1 MIQEQVK
8 MTNNLINIDSQQAW
22 LRLILIFVMSVL
34 GTAGMW
40 SVVIIMPNIQN
51 EFQLDRAAS
60 TYPYVTTMFGYGFG
74 NVIIGR
80 MLDKVGFKKPIIFAL
95 ALLIISYICSIFA
108 YNILWLSVIQFFLGF
123 SAAAFFGPMMADI
136 SKFFYKRKGL
146 AVSLVA
152 SAQHLCGA
160 IWPFLIKDF
169 LLEGD
174 WRNAHLFIALICSIF
189 IPILFYFIGN
199 KSPNLKNDISIKLE
213 TNNENQNLK
222 LPISNKKFQILLML
236 AGIFCCIAMSMPQVH
251 IVPLCIDNGFGLGV
265 GTEILSFMLF
275 AAVTSRVLFG
285 FLSDK
290 IGPIQTLLIGS
301 TLQAISLSMFLPF
314 DSQLSLYI
322 VAVFFGLSQGGIV
335 PIYAVI
341 ISKFLPSEEV
351 AERVGLLIFATV
363 IGMSLGGWVS
373 GEIYDYTSSYSW
385 AFLNGIFWNII
396 NLIIMVYL
404 FFIYLRAKKVIV

>member
-1 MIQEQVK
+1 MN
-8 MTNNLINIDSQQAW
+8 NNLIDLDSREAW
-22 LRLILIFVMSVL
+22 FRLIIIFIMSVV

-40 SVVIIMPNIQN
+40 SVVIIMPTIQS

-60 TYPYVTTMFGYGFG
+60 TYPYVTTMLGYGIG

-80 MLDKVGFKKPIIFAL
+80 MLDKIGIKKPIIFAL
-95 ALLIISYICSIFA
+95 TLLILSYLLSTLA
-108 YNILWLSVIQFFLGF
+108 TNVLWLSIIQFFLGF

-152 SAQHLCGA
+152 SGQHLCGA

-169 LLEGD
+169 LLDGE
-174 WRNAHLFIALICSIF
+174 WRHAHLFIAFVCSII
-189 IPILFYFIGN
+189 IPILFFLIGN
-199 KSPNLKNDISIKLE
+199 KKPNIE
-213 TNNENQNLK
+213 MNNNTEKKEESVNSNLK
-222 LPISNKKFQILLML
+222 LSISNKNVQTLLMF
-236 AGIFCCIAMSMPQVH
+236 AGVFCCIAMSMPQVH
-251 IVPLCIDNGFGLGV
+251 IVPLCIDSGFGLAV
-265 GTEILSFMLF
+265 GTEILSYMLF

-285 FLSDK
+285 LLSDK
-290 IGPIQTLLIGS
+290 IGPIQTLILGS

-341 ISKFLPSEEV
+341 ISKFLPSNEV
-351 AERVGLLIFATV
+351 AERVGLIIFATV
-363 IGMSLGGWVS
+363 IGMSLGGWLS
-373 GEIYDYTSSYSW
+373 GEIYDYTNSYKL
-385 AFLNGIFWNII
+385 AFLNGIFWNVI
-396 NLIIMVYL
+396 NLSIM
-404 FFIYLRAKKVIV
+404 IYLYFLYMKSKNNMVEQ

>member
-1 MIQEQVK
+1 MN
-8 MTNNLINIDSQQAW
+8 NNLIDLDSREAW
-22 LRLILIFVMSVL
+22 FRLIIIFIMSVV

-40 SVVIIMPNIQN
+40 SVVIIMPTIQS

-60 TYPYVTTMFGYGFG
+60 TYPYVTTMLGYGIG

-80 MLDKVGFKKPIIFAL
+80 MLDKIGIKKPIIFAL
-95 ALLIISYICSIFA
+95 TLLILSYLLSTLA
-108 YNILWLSVIQFFLGF
+108 TNVLWLSIIQFFLGF

-152 SAQHLCGA
+152 SGQHLCGA

-169 LLEGD
+169 LLDGE
-174 WRNAHLFIALICSIF
+174 WRHAHLFIAFVCSII
-189 IPILFYFIGN
+189 IPILFFLIGN
-199 KSPNLKNDISIKLE
+199 KKPNIE
-213 TNNENQNLK
+213 MNNNTEKKEESVNSNLK
-222 LPISNKKFQILLML
+222 LSISNRNVQTLLMF
-236 AGIFCCIAMSMPQVH
+236 AGVFCCIAMSMPQVH
-251 IVPLCIDNGFGLGV
+251 IVPLCIDSGFGLAV
-265 GTEILSFMLF
+265 GTEILSYMLF

-285 FLSDK
+285 LLSDK
-290 IGPIQTLLIGS
+290 IGPIQTLILGS

-341 ISKFLPSEEV
+341 ISKFLPSNEV
-351 AERVGLLIFATV
+351 AERVGLIIFATV
-363 IGMSLGGWVS
+363 IGMSLGGWLS
-373 GEIYDYTSSYSW
+373 GEIYDYTNSYKL
-385 AFLNGIFWNII
+385 AFLNGILWNVI
-396 NLIIMVYL
+396 NLSIM
-404 FFIYLRAKKVIV
+404 IYLYFLYMKSKNNMVEQ

>member
-1 MIQEQVK
+1 MN
-8 MTNNLINIDSQQAW
+8 NNLIDLDSREAW
-22 LRLILIFVMSVL
+22 FRLIIIFIMSVV

-40 SVVIIMPNIQN
+40 SVVIIMPTIQS

-60 TYPYVTTMFGYGFG
+60 TYPYVTTMLGYGIG

-80 MLDKVGFKKPIIFAL
+80 MLDKIGIKKPIIFAL
-95 ALLIISYICSIFA
+95 TLLILSYLLSTLA
-108 YNILWLSVIQFFLGF
+108 TNVLWLSIIQFFLGF

-152 SAQHLCGA
+152 SGQHLCGA

-169 LLEGD
+169 LLDGE
-174 WRNAHLFIALICSIF
+174 WRHAHLFIAFVCSII
-189 IPILFYFIGN
+189 IPILFFLIGN
-199 KSPNLKNDISIKLE
+199 KKPNIE
-213 TNNENQNLK
+213 MNNNTEKKKESVNSNLK
-222 LPISNKKFQILLML
+222 LSISNRNVQTLLMF
-236 AGIFCCIAMSMPQVH
+236 AGVFCCIAMSMPQVH
-251 IVPLCIDNGFGLGV
+251 IVPLCIDSGFGLAV
-265 GTEILSFMLF
+265 GTEILSYMLF

-285 FLSDK
+285 LLSDK
-290 IGPIQTLLIGS
+290 IGPIQTLILGS

-341 ISKFLPSEEV
+341 ISKFLPSNEV
-351 AERVGLLIFATV
+351 AERVGLIIFATV
-363 IGMSLGGWVS
+363 IGMSLGGWLS
-373 GEIYDYTSSYSW
+373 GEIYDYTNSYKL
-385 AFLNGIFWNII
+385 AFLNGIFWNVI
-396 NLIIMVYL
+396 NLSIM
-404 FFIYLRAKKVIV
+404 IYLYFLYMKSKNNMVEQ

>member
-1 MIQEQVK
+1 
-8 MTNNLINIDSQQAW
+8 MTSNLINIDSRQAW
-22 LRLILIFVMSVL
+22 LRLFLVFTMSVL

-40 SVVIIMPNIQN
+40 SVVIIMPSIQN

-80 MLDKVGFKKPIIFAL
+80 MLDKIGIKKPIIFAL
-95 ALLIISYICSIFA
+95 SLLITSYLLSTLA
-108 YNILWLSVIQFFLGF
+108 NNILWLSIIQFFLGF

-136 SKFFYKRKGL
+136 SKYFNKRKGL

-152 SAQHLCGA
+152 SGQHLCGA
-160 IWPFLIKDF
+160 IWPFIIKDF
-169 LLEGD
+169 LIEGD

-199 KSPNLKNDISIKLE
+199 KSPNSKNNILVLEEIKN
-213 TNNENQNLK
+213 TNSNLK
-222 LPISNKKFQILLML
+222 LPISNQRVQTLLMI
-236 AGIFCCIAMSMPQVH
+236 AGIFCCVAMAMPQVH
-251 IVPLCIDNGFGLGV
+251 IVPLCIDSGFGLGV

-285 FLSDK
+285 LLSDK
-290 IGPIQTLLIGS
+290 IGPIQTLILGS
-301 TLQAISLSMFLPF
+301 ALQAISLSMFLPF

-322 VAVFFGLSQGGIV
+322 VAIFFGLSQGGIV

-341 ISKFLPSEEV
+341 ISKFLPANEV
-351 AERVGLLIFATV
+351 AERVGLLIFATI
-363 IGMSLGGWVS
+363 IGMSLGGWLS
-373 GEIYDYTSSYSW
+373 GEIYDYTSSYSL

-396 NLIIMVYL
+396 NLIIMIYL
-404 FFIYLRAKKVIV
+404 FFIYQKAKKLW

>member
-1 MIQEQVK
+1 MN
-8 MTNNLINIDSQQAW
+8 NNLIDLDSREAW
-22 LRLILIFVMSVL
+22 FRLIIIFIMSVV

-40 SVVIIMPNIQN
+40 SVVIIMPTIQS

-60 TYPYVTTMFGYGFG
+60 TYPYVTTMLGYGIG

-80 MLDKVGFKKPIIFAL
+80 MLDKIGIKKPIIFAL
-95 ALLIISYICSIFA
+95 TLLILSYLLSTLA
-108 YNILWLSVIQFFLGF
+108 TNVLWLSIIQFFLGF

-152 SAQHLCGA
+152 SGQHLCGA

-169 LLEGD
+169 LLDGE
-174 WRNAHLFIALICSIF
+174 WRHAHLFIAFVCSII
-189 IPILFYFIGN
+189 IPILFFLIGN
-199 KSPNLKNDISIKLE
+199 KKPNIE
-213 TNNENQNLK
+213 MNNNTEKKEESVNSNLK
-222 LPISNKKFQILLML
+222 LSISNRNVQTLLMF
-236 AGIFCCIAMSMPQVH
+236 AGVFCCIAMSMPQVH
-251 IVPLCIDNGFGLGV
+251 IVPLCIDSGFGLAV
-265 GTEILSFMLF
+265 GTEILSYMLF

-285 FLSDK
+285 LLSDK
-290 IGPIQTLLIGS
+290 IGPIQTLILGS

-341 ISKFLPSEEV
+341 ISKFLPSSEV
-351 AERVGLLIFATV
+351 AERVGLIIFATV
-363 IGMSLGGWVS
+363 IGMSLGGWLS
-373 GEIYDYTSSYSW
+373 GEIYDYTNSYKL
-385 AFLNGIFWNII
+385 AFLNGIFWNVI
-396 NLIIMVYL
+396 NLSIM
-404 FFIYLRAKKVIV
+404 IYLYFLYMKSKNNMVEQ

>member
-1 MIQEQVK
+1 
-8 MTNNLINIDSQQAW
+8 MTSNLINIDSRQAW
-22 LRLILIFVMSVL
+22 LRLFLVFTMSVL

-40 SVVIIMPNIQN
+40 SVVIIMPSIQN

-80 MLDKVGFKKPIIFAL
+80 MLDKIGIKKPIIFAL
-95 ALLIISYICSIFA
+95 SLLITSYLLSTLA
-108 YNILWLSVIQFFLGF
+108 NNILWLSIIQFFLGF

-136 SKFFYKRKGL
+136 SKYFNKRKGL

-152 SAQHLCGA
+152 SGQHLCGA
-160 IWPFLIKDF
+160 IWPFIIKDF
-169 LLEGD
+169 LIEGD

-199 KSPNLKNDISIKLE
+199 KSPNSKNNTLVLEEIKN
-213 TNNENQNLK
+213 TNSNLK
-222 LPISNKKFQILLML
+222 LPISNQRVQTLLMI
-236 AGIFCCIAMSMPQVH
+236 AGVFCCVAMAMPQVH
-251 IVPLCIDNGFGLGV
+251 IVPLCIDSGFGLGV

-285 FLSDK
+285 LLSDK
-290 IGPIQTLLIGS
+290 IGPIQTLILGS
-301 TLQAISLSMFLPF
+301 ALQAISLSMFLPF

-322 VAVFFGLSQGGIV
+322 VAIFFGLSQGGIV

-341 ISKFLPSEEV
+341 ISKFLPANEV
-351 AERVGLLIFATV
+351 AERVGLLIFATI
-363 IGMSLGGWVS
+363 IGMSLGGWLS
-373 GEIYDYTSSYSW
+373 GEIYDYTSSYSL

-396 NLIIMVYL
+396 NLIIMIYL
-404 FFIYLRAKKVIV
+404 FFIYQKAKKLW

>member
-1 MIQEQVK
+1 
-8 MTNNLINIDSQQAW
+8 MTSNLINIDSRQAW
-22 LRLILIFVMSVL
+22 LRLFLVFTMSVL

-40 SVVIIMPNIQN
+40 SVVIIMPSIQN

-80 MLDKVGFKKPIIFAL
+80 MLDRIGIKKPIIFAL
-95 ALLIISYICSIFA
+95 SLLIISYLLSTFA
-108 YNILWLSVIQFFLGF
+108 NNILWLSIIQFFLGF

-136 SKFFYKRKGL
+136 SKYFNKRKGL

-152 SAQHLCGA
+152 SGQHLCGA
-160 IWPFLIKDF
+160 IWPFIIKDF
-169 LLEGD
+169 LIEGD

-189 IPILFYFIGN
+189 IPILFYFIGS
-199 KSPNLKNDISIKLE
+199 KSPNSKNNKLVLEEIKN
-213 TNNENQNLK
+213 TNSNLK
-222 LPISNKKFQILLML
+222 LPISNKRIQTLLMI
-236 AGIFCCIAMSMPQVH
+236 AGIFCCVAMAMPQVH
-251 IVPLCIDNGFGLGV
+251 IVPLCIDSGFGLGV

-285 FLSDK
+285 LLSDK
-290 IGPIQTLLIGS
+290 IGPIQTLILGS
-301 TLQAISLSMFLPF
+301 ALQAISLSMFLPF

-322 VAVFFGLSQGGIV
+322 VAIFFGLSQGGIV

-341 ISKFLPSEEV
+341 ISKFLPAEEV
-351 AERVGLLIFATV
+351 AERVGLLIFATI
-363 IGMSLGGWVS
+363 IGMSLGGWLS
-373 GEIYDYTSSYSW
+373 GEIYDYTSSYSL

-396 NLIIMVYL
+396 NLIIIIYL
-404 FFIYLRAKKVIV
+404 FFIYQKAKKTMVIK

>member
-1 MIQEQVK
+1 MN
-8 MTNNLINIDSQQAW
+8 NNLIDLDSREAW
-22 LRLILIFVMSVL
+22 FRLIIIFIMSVV

-40 SVVIIMPNIQN
+40 SVVIIMPAIQS

-60 TYPYVTTMFGYGFG
+60 TYPYVTTMLGYGIG

-80 MLDKVGFKKPIIFAL
+80 MLDKIGIKKPIIFAL
-95 ALLIISYICSIFA
+95 TLLILSYLLSTLA
-108 YNILWLSVIQFFLGF
+108 TNVLWLSIIQFFLGF

-152 SAQHLCGA
+152 SGQHLCGA

-169 LLEGD
+169 LLDGE
-174 WRNAHLFIALICSIF
+174 WRHAHLFIAFVCSII
-189 IPILFYFIGN
+189 IPILFFLIGN
-199 KSPNLKNDISIKLE
+199 KKPNIE
-213 TNNENQNLK
+213 MNNNTEKKEESVNSNLK
-222 LPISNKKFQILLML
+222 LSISNRNVQTLLMF
-236 AGIFCCIAMSMPQVH
+236 AGVFCCIAMSMPQVH
-251 IVPLCIDNGFGLGV
+251 IVPLCIDSGFGLAV
-265 GTEILSFMLF
+265 GTEILSYMLF

-285 FLSDK
+285 LLSDK
-290 IGPIQTLLIGS
+290 IGPIQTLILGS

-341 ISKFLPSEEV
+341 ISKFLPSNEV
-351 AERVGLLIFATV
+351 AERVGLIIFATV
-363 IGMSLGGWVS
+363 IGMSLGGWLS
-373 GEIYDYTSSYSW
+373 GEIYDYTNSYKL
-385 AFLNGIFWNII
+385 AFLNGIFWNVI
-396 NLIIMVYL
+396 NLSIM
-404 FFIYLRAKKVIV
+404 IYLYFLYMKSKNNMVEQ

>member
-1 MIQEQVK
+1 MS
-8 MTNNLINIDSQQAW
+8 NNLIDLDSRHAW
-22 LRLILIFVMSVL
+22 FRLIIIFTMSVI

-40 SVVIIMPNIQN
+40 SVVIIMPTIQS

-60 TYPYVTTMFGYGFG
+60 TYPYVTTMFGYGIG

-80 MLDKVGFKKPIIFAL
+80 MLDKIGIKKPILFAL
-95 ALLIISYICSIFA
+95 TLLITSYLLSTLTN
-108 YNILWLSVIQFFLGF
+108 NILWLSIVQFFLGF

-152 SAQHLCGA
+152 SGQHLCGA

-169 LLEGD
+169 LLDGE
-174 WRNAHLFIALICSIF
+174 WRHAHLFIALVCSII
-189 IPILFYFIGN
+189 IPILFLLIGD
-199 KSPNLKNDISIKLE
+199 KKPNLEKEVIQVKQKININSRLQLSISD
-213 TNNENQNLK
+213 
-222 LPISNKKFQILLML
+222 KKIQILLMC

-251 IVPLCIDNGFGLGV
+251 IVPLCIDNGFGLAV
-265 GTEILSFMLF
+265 GTEILSYMLF
-275 AAVTSRVLFG
+275 AAVMSRVIFG

-290 IGPIQTLLIGS
+290 LGPIQTLILCS

-314 DSQLSLYI
+314 DSQMSLYI
-322 VAVFFGLSQGGIV
+322 VAIFFGLSQGGIV

-341 ISKFLPSEEV
+341 ISKFLPANEV
-351 AERVGLLIFATV
+351 AERVGLLIFATI
-363 IGMSLGGWVS
+363 IGMSLGGWLS
-373 GEIYDYTSSYSW
+373 GEIYDYTNSYRL

-396 NLIIMVYL
+396 NLGIMVYL
-404 FFIYLRAKKVIV
+404 YFIYKKSLKKMEVI

>member
-1 MIQEQVK
+1 MN
-8 MTNNLINIDSQQAW
+8 NNLIDLDSREAW
-22 LRLILIFVMSVL
+22 FRLIIIFVMSVV

-40 SVVIIMPNIQN
+40 SVVIIMPTIQS

-60 TYPYVTTMFGYGFG
+60 TYPYVTTMLGYGIG

-80 MLDKVGFKKPIIFAL
+80 MLDKIGIKKPIIFAL
-95 ALLIISYICSIFA
+95 TLLILSYLLSTLA
-108 YNILWLSVIQFFLGF
+108 TNVLWLSIIQFFLGF

-152 SAQHLCGA
+152 SGQHLCGA

-169 LLEGD
+169 LLDGE
-174 WRNAHLFIALICSIF
+174 WRHAHLFIAFVCSII
-189 IPILFYFIGN
+189 IPILFFLIGN
-199 KSPNLKNDISIKLE
+199 KKPNIE
-213 TNNENQNLK
+213 MNNNTEKKEESVNSNLK
-222 LPISNKKFQILLML
+222 LSISNRNVQTLLMF
-236 AGIFCCIAMSMPQVH
+236 AGVFCCIAMSMPQVH
-251 IVPLCIDNGFGLGV
+251 IVPLCIDSGFGLAV
-265 GTEILSFMLF
+265 GTEILSYMLF

-285 FLSDK
+285 LLSDK
-290 IGPIQTLLIGS
+290 IGPIQTLILGS

-341 ISKFLPSEEV
+341 ISKFLPSNEV
-351 AERVGLLIFATV
+351 AERVGLIIFATV
-363 IGMSLGGWVS
+363 IGMSLGGWLS
-373 GEIYDYTSSYSW
+373 GEIYDYTNSYKL
-385 AFLNGIFWNII
+385 AFLNGIFWNVI
-396 NLIIMVYL
+396 NLSIM
-404 FFIYLRAKKVIV
+404 IYLYFLYMKSKNNMVEQ